1 MSPYKD
7 IAIEVCNLNIAFGKG
22 ASAITAVESV
32 SFRIMHGEAFGLIG
46 ESGCGKSTVLRVL
59 SGLNEQYTGDV
70 LFDGKM
76 VLRQRD
82 KDFFRQVQMVFQDP
96 YASLHPRKMVQK
108 VLMEPLK
115 IHGFDHAEERVSD
128 VLNAVGLGPEFRFRY
143 PHQLSGGQRQRVAI
157 ARSLIT
163 EPQVLLLDEPTSALD
178 VSVQAE
184 ILNLLKRLH
193 RERNLTYIMVS
204 HDLAVVSH
212 ICSNI
217 AVMNGGRIIENLT
230 LKSLQNREAKE
241 PYTREFLDAS
251 FGGIPFSEDDKVALQ
266 V

>member
-1 MSPYKD
+1 MSQQKD
-7 IAIEVCNLNIAFGKG
+7 IAIEVCDLNIAFGKG

-32 SFRIMHGEAFGLIG
+32 SFRIGRGEAFGLIG

-59 SGLNEQYTGDV
+59 SGLNEHYSGDV
-70 LFDGKM
+70 LFDGK
-76 VLRQRD
+76 VLSHQRN
-82 KDFFRQVQMVFQDP
+82 KDFFKQVQMVFQDP

-108 VLMEPLK
+108 VLLEPLK
-115 IHGFDHAEERVSD
+115 IHGFDRAEERVGEILD
-128 VLNAVGLGPEFRFRY
+128 AVGLGSEFRFRY

-157 ARSLIT
+157 ARCLIT

-230 LKSLQNREAKE
+230 LSSLQKREARE

-251 FGGIPFSEDDKVALQ
+251 FGGIPFRENDIVASQ
-266 V
+266 A

>member
-1 MSPYKD
+1 MNDD
-7 IAIEVCNLNIAFGKG
+7 IAMEVRDLNIVFGKG
-22 ASAITAVESV
+22 AAAITAVENV
-32 SFRIMHGEAFGLIG
+32 SFRIRRGEAYGLIG

-59 SGLNEQYTGDV
+59 SGLNEHYAGHV
-70 LFDGKM
+70 LFDGEVM
-76 VLRQRD
+76 PQRRN
-82 KDFFRQVQMVFQDP
+82 KAFFRQVQMVFQDP

-115 IHGFDHAEERVSD
+115 IHGFDRAEQRVGD
-128 VLNAVGLGPEFRFRY
+128 VLDAVGLGAEFRFRY

-157 ARSLIT
+157 ARCLIT

-193 RERNLTYIMVS
+193 RERNLSYIMVS

-230 LKSLQNREAKE
+230 LQALQKREARE
-241 PYTREFLDAS
+241 AYTREFLDAS
-251 FGGIPFSEDDKVALQ
+251 FGGIPLSAEDVIAQ
-266 V
+266 